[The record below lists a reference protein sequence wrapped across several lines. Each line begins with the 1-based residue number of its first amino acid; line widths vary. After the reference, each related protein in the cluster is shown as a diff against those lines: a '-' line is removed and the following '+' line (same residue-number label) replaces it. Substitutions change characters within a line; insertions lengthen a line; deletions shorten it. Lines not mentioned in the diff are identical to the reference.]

1 MYGKPHMGQSPDT
14 LSPAWNRGGI
24 SMNGIHTKQFQILTD
39 MDLAWGLLTD
49 VYCTDE
55 RNGPAAP
62 FFEYAVNS
70 LWMDKRY
77 LALNRFWL
85 DGDTPVAFA
94 FYENPANAIYFAL
107 RPGYEKLAEEMVA
120 YADTAFPAFDEPR
133 EFALTKGQTA
143 LIQAAEKRG
152 YRVAEEETEYLF
164 DFRTGR
170 LDYPLPAGFH
180 FVNPLEADPLKEAR
194 CMWEGFNSETLG
206 HFVDWEKPGNGGW
219 TPHELYYSVLGST
232 VSPPPHATYED
243 TVIIA
248 NEAGDYVC
256 FSGMWWVE
264 KNRLAYMEPLCT
276 VPAYQR
282 RGLAAAALSEHDRR
296 LRPRG
301 AVIMTGGGNA
311 FYRRIGFRDEI
322 TLLRLKKHSA

>member
-1 MYGKPHMGQSPDT
+1 M
-14 LSPAWNRGGI
+14 NRI
-24 SMNGIHTKQFQILTD
+24 RTKQFQILTD
-39 MDLAWGLLTD
+39 IDLAWDLMTD
-49 VYCTDE
+49 VYCPDE

-62 FFEYAVNS
+62 FFEYAINS
-70 LWMDKRY
+70 LWLDKRY

-85 DGDTPVAFA
+85 DGDWPVAFV
-94 FYENPANAIYFAL
+94 FYESPVNAVHFVL
-107 RPGYEKLAEEMVA
+107 RPGYETLADEMIA
-120 YADTAFPAFDEPR
+120 YADTAFPAFDDPR

-152 YRVAEEETEYLF
+152 YSVAEEEKEYLF

-180 FVNPLEADPLKEAR
+180 FVNSRESDPLKSAR
-194 CMWEGFNSETLG
+194 CMWEGFNSEELG
-206 HFVDWEKPGNGGW
+206 PFIDWETPMSNGGR

-232 VSPPPHATYED
+232 VSPPPHATYDD

-264 KNRLAYMEPLCT
+264 KNHLAYMEPLCT

-301 AVIMTGGGNA
+301 AIIMTGGGNE
-311 FYRRIGFRDEI
+311 FYRRIGYMDDIAVLYFRKDGEQ
-322 TLLRLKKHSA
+322 